1 MDVGAPSTQQ
11 CTNTTIVVLIYV
23 RQPTIMN
30 FYLPLQQVMLLW
42 WYLILIFPID
52 TIVASSFLPPSTA
65 ASATSS
71 CASSTI
77 ATFRTTGIIVP
88 TLSSLHL
95 YQSNRNKVAAVLPNS
110 LNAFSKKHVA
120 GTSRSTFVT
129 GTREMKGN
137 DNDNN
142 KNTSSRSSG
151 GNGGG
156 TSIDV
161 DGMQAAPYILIL
173 VLFLCVWNFTIPVE
187 FRRARLCSEQQ
198 VLDNPTSKCITVS
211 NYMNGIVQYYQNGGT
226 VFQFDFTIDPDQ

>member
-1 MDVGAPSTQQ
+1 
-11 CTNTTIVVLIYV
+11 
-23 RQPTIMN
+23 MN

-42 WYLILIFPID
+42 WYLILILPID

-65 ASATSS
+65 ASATLRSS
-71 CASSTI
+71 SSSTTAPFHI
-77 ATFRTTGIIVP
+77 SRTTGIIVP

-95 YQSNRNKVAAVLPNS
+95 YPSNRNVVAAVLPNS
-110 LNAFSKKHVA
+110 HNAFSKKHVA
-120 GTSRSTFVT
+120 GVGTTRSRFVA
-129 GTREMKGN
+129 GTWKMKEN
-137 DNDNN
+137 DNDNK

-151 GNGGG
+151 DGGG
-156 TSIDV
+156 GSSIDV
-161 DGMQAAPYILIL
+161 DGMQTAPYILIL